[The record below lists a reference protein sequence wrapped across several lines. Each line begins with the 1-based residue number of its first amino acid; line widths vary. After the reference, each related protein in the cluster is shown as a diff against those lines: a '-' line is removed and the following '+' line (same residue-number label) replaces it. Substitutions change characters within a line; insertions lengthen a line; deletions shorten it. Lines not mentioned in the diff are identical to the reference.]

1 MNSGNMSSEGLLIV
15 RFKLFFDLYG
25 MLILIS
31 HLLNNFG
38 LLDLFLVLL
47 ALQIFS
53 LMLLIC

>member
-1 MNSGNMSSEGLLIV
+1 MSSEGLLIV

>member
-1 MNSGNMSSEGLLIV
+1 MNSGNMSSERLLIV